1 MDSRFKYLI
10 KNTSVLTIG
19 SFSSKILVFLLVPLY
34 TSILSTE
41 EYGQYDL
48 IATTIQMLMPVL
60 AVSMYE
66 GAMRFIM
73 DKSKPNGQVV
83 SIGFRF
89 AMIGIVIFTALVL
102 LNKFFRF
109 WDFAADF
116 WLYIIFYFTF
126 SLLNQYANQLARGF
140 EQVRTI
146 AISGVISTVI
156 VVGCNILFLLVLK
169 LGLKGFFLAYIL
181 SYIVTGL
188 YVFNKLKITKYFEK
202 VTDTG
207 LQREM
212 LSYSAPLILNT
223 IGWWANNSLDKYVV
237 TWLCG
242 VAVNGVF
249 SVSYKIPSI
258 LNVLQGIF
266 IQAWQISAIRETD
279 SKDSAAFYGGILD
292 AVNILMS
299 FCCMVLIAL
308 TIPIAKL
315 LFAKEFFYAWQ
326 YAPFLLLSSVINA
339 AGGILGPVLSARR
352 DSKSMGLAALYGALS
367 NLILNVLLVYLIG
380 VQGAAIATAISS
392 FVIFQFRLKA
402 VGKEGIT
409 INYVKV
415 VAPWVMMA
423 VQSMLMIYTK
433 MYYLQAITILLYCI
447 IIRKDLKELML
458 KVKIFVFSGKKKV

>member
-1 MDSRFKYLI
+1 MDNRFKYLI
-10 KNTSVLTIG
+10 KNTSILTIG

-34 TSILSTE
+34 TSILSTA
-41 EYGQYDL
+41 EYGYYDL

-89 AMIGIVIFTALVL
+89 VLIGTVIFTALVL
-102 LNKFFRF
+102 LNKVFRF
-109 WDFAADF
+109 WEFAADF
-116 WLYIIFYFTF
+116 WLYIIFYFAF
-126 SLLNQYANQLARGF
+126 GLLNQYANQLARGF

-146 AISGVISTVI
+146 AVAGVISTVI

-188 YVFNKLKITKYFEK
+188 YVFNQLRITKYLEK
-202 VTDTG
+202 VTNKG
-207 LQREM
+207 LQKEM

-258 LNVLQGIF
+258 LNVLQSIF
-266 IQAWQISAIRETD
+266 IQAWQISAIKETD
-279 SKDSAAFYGGILD
+279 SNDSAAFYGGILKM
-292 AVNILMS
+292 VNIMMS
-299 FCCMVLIAL
+299 LCCMVLIAL

-315 LFAKEFFYAWQ
+315 LFAKDFFSAWQ
-326 YAPFLLLSSVINA
+326 YAPFLLLSCVINA
-339 AGGILGPVLSARR
+339 AGGVLGPVLSAKKN
-352 DSKSMGLAALYGALS
+352 SKALGLAALYGALT
-367 NLILNVLLVYLIG
+367 NLVLNVALVYIMG

-402 VGKEGIT
+402 VGKDGIYFSYFML
-409 INYVKV
+409 IL
-415 VAPWVMMA
+415 PWLIMV
-423 VQSMLMIYTK
+423 VQSVFVIYTK
-433 MYYLQAITILLYCI
+433 LYFVQPVVILIYVFL
-447 IIRKDLKELML
+447 IRKEIKKLALPLKNMI
-458 KVKIFVFSGKKKV
+458 KGKK